1 MEEQFD
7 LVIHASTGID
17 SRHDIKKARR
27 CLTAFSIRV
36 SLRKL
41 RNPIGILIH
50 KLFFLLVLS
59 TLTLPAA
66 GTTIKTRY
74 VIDDGHGF
82 WSTEAPQ
89 TGQSAEG
96 NPGTTLGEQRKYAH
110 EFAVRLAERIVWVED
125 HHPFLQYTLVTED
138 LGHAAIAHGASG
150 APVQKPGDAR
160 PYFYPKRLFCPEADP
175 CAEGWIDMEP
185 DRGFARVD
193 NALRGG
199 YRFIRSG
206 HADIEYDA
214 GLNGFA
220 VPHGAFVGVGVHEHL
235 HHLGFFS
242 YIDAGNAY
250 MHDGG
255 VWGVASPQPFTAL
268 SKLDQFVRH
277 HGATPRNTVDMT
289 LAQLNAITAEGQ
301 DVRFA
306 GTQTLLA
313 APLLLAAGFDDTAAS
328 ATYGEVYLHTSGS
341 PHSGCGGSSALA
353 HLAGIVGARDERG
366 GPPMVACGGSARHL
380 NIAAYMLSDMG
391 WGPVVDS
398 TIGVAVDQDTATIEV
413 AVGAALEGFDKAVA
427 DNLLVSIDLPDG
439 VQVESAS
446 TAPADCDLGTV
457 PFTCRFAS
465 LDSAASI
472 ALTLGGVPG
481 VHAVTVDVDHQAA
494 HVDPEPVNNFA
505 SALITVGENTITST
519 TLDDNTVPENEAAD
533 TRVGAFVVASTGGA
547 AVSHSFALVD
557 GSGSNHNACF
567 RIDGADLLT
576 TKAFDHEAQSSL
588 NIRVETLAS
597 NGFTQATAFTVAVTD
612 VGGASAWVPSLVQP
626 VYAGDTSP
634 ETAQHATLPA
644 ALLLL
649 GLILLAARQR
659 RMVVRYG
666 ALVLL
671 GATLL
676 VACGGGGGGS
686 DSGPAPTPAPP
697 VATFFCS

>member
-1 MEEQFD
+1 M
-7 LVIHASTGID
+7 
-17 SRHDIKKARR
+17 SR
-27 CLTAFSIRV
+27 
-36 SLRKL
+36 
-41 RNPIGILIH
+41 
-50 KLFFLLVLS
+50 
-59 TLTLPAA
+59 A
-66 GTTIKTRY
+66 GA
-74 VIDDGHGF
+74 GH
-82 WSTEAPQ
+82 
-89 TGQSAEG
+89 
-96 NPGTTLGEQRKYAH
+96 
-110 EFAVRLAERIVWVED
+110 
-125 HHPFLQYTLVTED
+125 
-138 LGHAAIAHGASG
+138 
-150 APVQKPGDAR
+150 
-160 PYFYPKRLFCPEADP
+160 
-175 CAEGWIDMEP
+175 EP

-193 NALRGG
+193 KALGGG
-199 YRFIRSG
+199 YRFIRGG
-206 HADIEYDA
+206 HANIEYGA
-214 GLNGFA
+214 SLTGFA
-220 VPHGAFVGVGVHEHL
+220 IPHGAFVGVGVHEHL

-242 YIDAGNAY
+242 YLYAGNAY

-277 HGATPRNTVDMT
+277 HGVTPRNTVDMT
-289 LAQLNAITAEGQ
+289 LAQLNAITTEGQ

-306 GTQTLLA
+306 GPQTMLA

-328 ATYGEVYLHTSGS
+328 ATYGEVYLHTDGS
-341 PHSGCGGSSALA
+341 PNSGCQTTALT
-353 HLAGIVGARDERG
+353 HLAAVAGARDERG

-380 NIAAYMLSDMG
+380 NIVAYMLSDMG
-391 WGPVVDS
+391 WGAVIDS
-398 TIGVAVDQDTATIEV
+398 TIAVAVEQATATIEV
-413 AVGAALEGFDKAVA
+413 AVQEALEGFDKAIA

-439 VQVESAS
+439 VLVEAAS
-446 TAPADCDLGTV
+446 TAPADCDLGAA

-481 VHAVTVDVDHQAA
+481 VHAVTVDVDHQAP

-533 TRVGAFVVASTGGA
+533 TRVGAFVVASTGGS

-567 RIDGADLLT
+567 KIDGADLLT

-588 NIRVETLAS
+588 NIRVQTLAS

-626 VYAGDTSP
+626 VYAGDASL
-634 ETAQHATLPA
+634 ETAQYVTLPA

-649 GLILLAARQR
+649 GLLLLAVRQR
-659 RMVVRYG
+659 RMVVRYS

-676 VACGGGGGGS
+676 VACGGGGGG
-686 DSGPAPTPAPP
+686 DSGPAPTPPPP
-697 VATFFCS
+697 VATFSCS

>member
-1 MEEQFD
+1 MG
-7 LVIHASTGID
+7 ST
-17 SRHDIKKARR
+17 
-27 CLTAFSIRV
+27 IR
-36 SLRKL
+36 
-41 RNPIGILIH
+41 

-74 VIDDGHGF
+74 VIDDGQGF
-82 WSTEAPQ
+82 WSTEAPH

-110 EFAVRLAERIVWVED
+110 EFAVRLTERIVWVED
-125 HHPFLQYTLVTED
+125 RHPLLQYVLVSED
-138 LGHAAIAHGASG
+138 IGVAARAWGARG
-150 APVQKPGDAR
+150 VPVQKPGDAR
-160 PYFYPKRLFCPEADP
+160 PYLYPTGLICPEADI
-175 CAEGWIDMEP
+175 CVEGWSGWEP

-193 NALRGG
+193 KALGGG
-199 YRFIRSG
+199 YRFTRGG
-206 HADIEYDA
+206 HANIEYGA
-214 GLNGFA
+214 SLTGFA
-220 VPHGAFVGVGVHEHL
+220 IPHGAFVGVGVHEHL

-242 YIDAGNAY
+242 YLDAGNAY

-277 HGATPRNTVDMT
+277 HGVTPRNTVDMT
-289 LAQLNAITAEGQ
+289 LAQLNAITTEGQ

-306 GTQTLLA
+306 GPQTMLA

-328 ATYGEVYLHTSGS
+328 ATYGEVYLHTDGS
-341 PHSGCGGSSALA
+341 PNSGCQTTALT
-353 HLAGIVGARDERG
+353 HLAAVAGARDERG

-380 NIAAYMLSDMG
+380 NIVAYMLSDMG
-391 WGPVVDS
+391 WGPVIDS
-398 TIGVAVDQDTATIEV
+398 TIAVAVEQATATIEV
-413 AVGAALEGFDKAVA
+413 AVQEALEGFDKAIA

-439 VQVESAS
+439 VRVESAS
-446 TAPADCDLGTV
+446 TAPADCDLGAA

-481 VHAVTVDVDHQAA
+481 VHAITVDVDHRAP

-519 TLDDNTVPENEAAD
+519 TLDDNSVPENEAAD
-533 TRVGAFVVASTGGA
+533 TVVGAFVVASTGGA
-547 AVSHSFALVD
+547 AVSHSFALID

-567 RIDGADLLT
+567 KIDGSDLLT
-576 TKAFDHEAQSSL
+576 TKEFDHEAQSSL
-588 NIRVETLAS
+588 NLRVQTLAS
-597 NGFTQATAFTVAVTD
+597 NGFTQATAFTVTVTD

-626 VYAGDTSP
+626 VYAGEAAP
-634 ETAQHATLPA
+634 ETVQHATLPA

-649 GLILLAARQR
+649 GLILLAAKQR
-659 RMVVRYG
+659 RLVVRYG

-686 DSGPAPTPAPP
+686 DSGPAPTPPPPP
-697 VATFFCS
+697 VATFSCS

>member
-1 MEEQFD
+1 MR
-7 LVIHASTGID
+7 T
-17 SRHDIKKARR
+17 
-27 CLTAFSIRV
+27 TIR
-36 SLRKL
+36 
-41 RNPIGILIH
+41 

-74 VIDDGHGF
+74 VIDDGQGF
-82 WSTEAPQ
+82 WSTEAPH

-96 NPGTTLGEQRKYAH
+96 NPGTTLGEQRQYAH
-110 EFAVRLAERIVWVED
+110 EFAVRLTERIVWVEPR
-125 HHPFLQYTLVTED
+125 HPFLQYVLVSED
-138 LGHAAIAHGASG
+138 IGVAARAWGASG

-160 PYFYPKRLFCPEADP
+160 PYLYPTSLICPEAEI
-175 CAEGWIDMEP
+175 CVEGWSDHEP
-185 DRGFARVD
+185 DRGFTRVD
-193 NALRGG
+193 KALGGG
-199 YRFIRSG
+199 YRFTRSG
-206 HADIEYDA
+206 HANIEYGA
-214 GLNGFA
+214 SLTGFA
-220 VPHGAFVGVGVHEHL
+220 IPHGAFVGVGVHEHL

-242 YIDAGNAY
+242 YLDAGNAY

-277 HGATPRNTVDMT
+277 HGATPRNTVAMT
-289 LAQLNAITAEGQ
+289 LAQLNTITAEGQ

-306 GTQTLLA
+306 GPQTMLA

-328 ATYGEVYLHTSGS
+328 ATYGEVYLHTDGS
-341 PHSGCGGSSALA
+341 PNSGCQTTALT
-353 HLAGIVGARDERG
+353 HLAAVAGARDERG

-380 NIAAYMLSDMG
+380 NIVAYMLSDMG
-391 WGPVVDS
+391 WGPVIDS
-398 TIGVAVDQDTATIEV
+398 TIAVAVEQATATIEV
-413 AVGAALEGFDKAVA
+413 AVQEALEGFDKAIA

-439 VQVESAS
+439 VRVEAAS
-446 TAPADCDLGTV
+446 TAPADCDLGAA

-481 VHAVTVDVDHQAA
+481 VHAIMVDVDHQAA

-505 SALITVGENTITST
+505 SALITLGENTITST
-519 TLDDNTVPENEAAD
+519 TLDDNSVPENEAAD
-533 TRVGAFVVASTGGA
+533 TKVGAFVVASTGGA

-567 RIDGADLLT
+567 KIDGADLLT

-588 NIRVETLAS
+588 NLRVETLAS
-597 NGFTQATAFTVAVTD
+597 NGFTQATAFTVTVTD

-626 VYAGDTSP
+626 VYAVDPSP

-659 RMVVRYG
+659 RLVVRYS

-676 VACGGGGGGS
+676 VACGGGGGG
-686 DSGPAPTPAPP
+686 DSGPAPTPPPP
-697 VATFFCS
+697 VATFSCS

>member
-1 MEEQFD
+1 M
-7 LVIHASTGID
+7 G
-17 SRHDIKKARR
+17 
-27 CLTAFSIRV
+27 SIIR
-36 SLRKL
+36 
-41 RNPIGILIH
+41 

-74 VIDDGHGF
+74 VIDDGQGF
-82 WSTEAPQ
+82 WSTAAPL
-89 TGQSAEG
+89 TGESAAG

-110 EFAVRLAERIVWVED
+110 EFAVRLTERIVWVED
-125 HHPFLQYTLVTED
+125 RHPFLQYVLVNED
-138 LGHAAIAHGASG
+138 IGAAAIAWGASG

-160 PYFYPKRLFCPEADP
+160 PYFYPKRLICPEAEI
-175 CAEGWIDMEP
+175 CVEGWSDHEP

-193 NALRGG
+193 KALGGG
-199 YRFIRSG
+199 YRFTRGG
-206 HADIEYDA
+206 HANIEYDA
-214 GLNGFA
+214 SLTGFA
-220 VPHGAFVGVGVHEHL
+220 IPHGAFVGVGVHEHL

-242 YIDAGNAY
+242 YLDAGNAY

-255 VWGVASPQPFTAL
+255 VWGVAAPQPFTAL

-277 HGATPRNTVDMT
+277 HGVTPRNTVDMT

-306 GTQTLLA
+306 GPQTMLA
-313 APLLLAAGFDDTAAS
+313 APLLLADGFDDAASS
-328 ATYGEVYLHTSGS
+328 ATYGEVYLHTDGS
-341 PHSGCGGSSALA
+341 PNSGCPTTQLV
-353 HLAGIVGARDERG
+353 HLAAIAGARDERG

-380 NIAAYMLSDMG
+380 NIVAYMLSDMG
-391 WGPVVDS
+391 WGPVIDS
-398 TIGVAVDQDTATIEV
+398 TIGVAVEQDTATIEV
-413 AVGAALEGFDKAVA
+413 AVGESLEGFDKAVA
-427 DNLLVSIDLPDG
+427 DNLLVTIDLPDG

-446 TAPADCDLGTV
+446 TAPADCDLDAA

-481 VHAVTVDVDHQAA
+481 VHAITVDVDQQAP

-533 TRVGAFVVASTGGA
+533 TRVGAFVVAGTGGA
-547 AVSHSFALVD
+547 AVSHSFALID

-567 RIDGADLLT
+567 KIDGADLLT
-576 TKAFDHEAQSSL
+576 TKAFDYEAQSSL
-588 NIRVETLAS
+588 NIRVQTLAS
-597 NGFTQATAFTVAVTD
+597 NGYTQATAFTVAVTD

-626 VYAGDTSP
+626 VYAGESSA
-634 ETAQHATLPA
+634 ETARHATLPS

-659 RMVVRYG
+659 RLVVRYG

-676 VACGGGGGGS
+676 VACGGGGG
-686 DSGPAPTPAPP
+686 DSAPAPTPPAPA
-697 VATFFCS
+697 VATFSCN

>member
-1 MEEQFD
+1 MDDPDLCTQPMSKKTMENRMGFT
-7 LVIHASTGID
+7 I
-17 SRHDIKKARR
+17 
-27 CLTAFSIRV
+27 
-36 SLRKL
+36 RKL
-41 RNPIGILIH
+41 L
-50 KLFFLLVLS
+50 FLLVFS
-59 TLTLPAA
+59 TLTVPAA

-74 VIDDGHGF
+74 VIDDGQGF
-82 WSTEAPQ
+82 WSTEAPH

-110 EFAVRLAERIVWVED
+110 EFAVRLTERIVWVEPR
-125 HHPFLQYTLVTED
+125 HPFLQYVLVSED
-138 LGHAAIAHGASG
+138 IGVAARAWGASG

-160 PYFYPKRLFCPEADP
+160 PYLYPKRLICPEADI
-175 CAEGWIDMEP
+175 CVEGWSDHEP
-185 DRGFARVD
+185 DRGFTRVD
-193 NALRGG
+193 KALGGG
-199 YRFIRSG
+199 YRFTRGG
-206 HADIEYDA
+206 HADIEYGA
-214 GLNGFA
+214 SLTGFA
-220 VPHGAFVGVGVHEHL
+220 IPHGAFVGVGVHEHL

-242 YIDAGNAY
+242 YLDAGNASIFQRER
-250 MHDGG
+250 
-255 VWGVASPQPFTAL
+255 VWGAAGPQRFTAL

-306 GTQTLLA
+306 GPQTMLA

-328 ATYGEVYLHTSGS
+328 ATYGEVYLHTDGS
-341 PHSGCGGSSALA
+341 PNSGCQTTALT
-353 HLAGIVGARDERG
+353 HLAAIAGARDERG

-380 NIAAYMLSDMG
+380 NIVAYMLSDMG
-391 WGPVVDS
+391 WGPVLDS
-398 TIGVAVDQDTATIEV
+398 TIAVAVDQATATIEV
-413 AVGAALEGFDKAVA
+413 AVGESLEGFDKAVA
-427 DNLLVSIDLPDG
+427 DNLLVTIDLPDG

-481 VHAVTVDVDHQAA
+481 VHAIMVDVDHQAP

-505 SALITVGENTITST
+505 SALITLGENTITST
-519 TLDDNTVPENEAAD
+519 TLDDNSVPENEAAD
-533 TRVGAFVVASTGGA
+533 TKVGAFVVASTGGS

-557 GSGSNHNACF
+557 GAGSNHNACF
-567 RIDGADLLT
+567 KIDGEDLLT
-576 TKAFDHEAQSSL
+576 TKEFDYEALSSL
-588 NIRVETLAS
+588 NIRVQTLAS

-626 VYAGDTSP
+626 VYAGEASP
-634 ETAQHATLPA
+634 ETVQYSTLPA

-659 RMVVRYG
+659 RLVVRYG

-676 VACGGGGGGS
+676 VACGGGGSGGGAGN
-686 DSGPAPTPAPP
+686 GPAPTPPP
-697 VATFFCS
+697 AATFSCS

>member
-1 MEEQFD
+1 MRTT
-7 LVIHASTGID
+7 I
-17 SRHDIKKARR
+17 
-27 CLTAFSIRV
+27 
-36 SLRKL
+36 RKL
-41 RNPIGILIH
+41 
-50 KLFFLLVLS
+50 FYLLVLS
-59 TLTLPAA
+59 TLTAPAA

-74 VIDDGHGF
+74 VIDDGQGF
-82 WSTEAPQ
+82 WSTEAPLS
-89 TGQSAEG
+89 GAFAEG

-110 EFAVRLAERIVWVED
+110 EFAVRLTERIVWVEPR
-125 HHPFLQYTLVTED
+125 HPFLQYTLVTAD
-138 LGHAAIAHGASG
+138 LGHAAIAWGASG

-160 PYFYPKRLFCPEADP
+160 PYLYPKRLICPEAEI
-175 CAEGWIDMEP
+175 CVEGWSDHEP

-193 NALRGG
+193 KALNGG
-199 YRFIRSG
+199 YRFTRGG

-242 YIDAGNAY
+242 DITRGNARIY
-250 MHDGG
+250 RGG
-255 VWGVASPQPFTAL
+255 VWGDAAPQPFTAL

-289 LAQLNAITAEGQ
+289 VAQLNAITAEGQ

-306 GTQTLLA
+306 GPQTMLA
-313 APLLLAAGFDDTAAS
+313 APMLLADGFDDAASS
-328 ATYGEVYLHTSGS
+328 ATYGEVYLHTDGS
-341 PHSGCGGSSALA
+341 PNSGCPTTQLV
-353 HLAGIVGARDERG
+353 HLAAIAGARDERG

-380 NIAAYMLSDMG
+380 NIVAYMLSDMG

-398 TIGVAVDQDTATIEV
+398 RIGVGVDQDTATIEV
-413 AVGAALEGFDKAVA
+413 AVGESLEGFDKAVA
-427 DNLLVSIDLPDG
+427 DNLLVTIDMPDG

-446 TAPADCDLGTV
+446 TAPADCALGTV

-481 VHAVTVDVDHQAA
+481 VHAITVDVDHQAP

-505 SALITVGENTITST
+505 SALITVGENTITIT

-547 AVSHSFALVD
+547 AVSHSFALID

-567 RIDGADLLT
+567 KIDGSDLLT

-588 NIRVETLAS
+588 NIRVE
-597 NGFTQATAFTVAVTD
+597 
-612 VGGASAWVPSLVQP
+612 
-626 VYAGDTSP
+626 DTG
-634 ETAQHATLPA
+634 Q
-644 ALLLL
+644 
-649 GLILLAARQR
+649 
-659 RMVVRYG
+659 
-666 ALVLL
+666 
-671 GATLL
+671 
-676 VACGGGGGGS
+676 
-686 DSGPAPTPAPP
+686 
-697 VATFFCS
+697 

>member
-1 MEEQFD
+1 MG
-7 LVIHASTGID
+7 S
-17 SRHDIKKARR
+17 
-27 CLTAFSIRV
+27 
-36 SLRKL
+36 
-41 RNPIGILIH
+41 IH

-59 TLTLPAA
+59 TLTVPAA

-74 VIDDGHGF
+74 VIDDGQGF
-82 WSTEAPQ
+82 WSSAGPY
-89 TGQSAEG
+89 TGASAEG

-110 EFAVRLAERIVWVED
+110 EFAARLTERIVWVEPR
-125 HHPFLQYTLVTED
+125 HPFLQYTLVSE
-138 LGHAAIAHGASG
+138 GIGAGAIAWGASG
-150 APVQKPGDAR
+150 VPVLKPGDAR
-160 PYFYPKRLFCPEADP
+160 PFLYPKRLICPEAEH
-175 CAEGWIDMEP
+175 CAAGWSGREP

-193 NALRGG
+193 KALGGG
-199 YRFIRSG
+199 YRFTVG
-206 HADIEYDA
+206 GQANIEYDA
-214 GLNGFA
+214 SLNNFSI
-220 VPHGAFVGVGVHEHL
+220 PHGTFVGVGVHEHL
-235 HHLGFFS
+235 HHLGLFS
-242 YIDAGNAY
+242 YIDAGNASVFQRER
-250 MHDGG
+250 
-255 VWGVASPQPFTAL
+255 VWGAVGAQRFTGL

-277 HGATPRNTVDMT
+277 HGATPRSTVDMSV
-289 LAQLNAITAEGQ
+289 AQLNAITADGQ

-306 GTQTLLA
+306 GPQTMLA
-313 APLLLAAGFDDTAAS
+313 APLLLAGGFDDTAGS
-328 ATYGEVYLHTSGS
+328 ATYGEVYLHTDGS
-341 PHSGCGGSSALA
+341 PNSGCAGATEVV

-366 GPPMVACGGSARHL
+366 GPPMVACGSNSRHL
-380 NIAAYMLSDMG
+380 NIVAYMLSDMG
-391 WGPVVDS
+391 WGPVIDS
-398 TIGVAVDQDTATIEV
+398 TIAVAVEQDTATIEV
-413 AVGAALEGFDKAVA
+413 AVQEALEGFDKAVA
-427 DNLLVSIDLPDG
+427 DNLLVSVAVPDG

-446 TAPADCDLGTV
+446 TAPADCDLGAT

-481 VHAVTVDVDHQAA
+481 VHAITVDVDHQAA

-533 TRVGAFVVASTGGA
+533 TRVGAFVVASTGGS
-547 AVSHSFALVD
+547 AVSHSFALID

-567 RIDGADLLT
+567 KIDGSDLLT

-626 VYAGDTSP
+626 VYAGEASP
-634 ETAQHATLPA
+634 ETAQYVTLPA
-644 ALLLL
+644 AVLLL
-649 GLILLAARQR
+649 GLLLLAVRQR

-676 VACGGGGGGS
+676 VACGGGGSGS
-686 DSGPAPTPAPP
+686 DSGPAPTPPPP
-697 VATFFCS
+697 VATFSCS